1 MEEEEANMKKE
12 EGHSNDSTKKEN
24 DKNTSFVDP
33 NFITP
38 TIAALWQR
46 YSPLAWSEMYNEYVN
61 YTARMTE
68 IYDEYAKTSQ
78 RMTELYKEMATNAER
93 MTELYKESAK
103 STERMSK
110 NWLNYFWKPLAEK
123 GKE

>member
-1 MEEEEANMKKE
+1 MKKE
-12 EGHSNDSTKKEN
+12 EESHSEDSNRKKEK
-24 DKNTSFVDP
+24 DKNISFADP
-33 NFITP
+33 NFITS
-38 TIAALWQR
+38 TMAALWQR

-78 RMTELYKEMATNAER
+78 RMTELYKEMATNAQR

-103 STERMSK
+103 STEGMSK